1 MTTTYTIPFSIQDI
15 HNLNYLDFLTLVDK
29 HNIET
34 ICTKA
39 TAPDDTR
46 TITGTKDQLC
56 NFYSELGEGT
66 QSFPMDDFLDFIKPY
81 KDTPTLE
88 QQLRSLAQQF
98 NTTSESE
105 SHAFTTMKRIIQDEL
120 GY

>member
-1 MTTTYTIPFSIQDI
+1 MTTTYTIPFSIQDM
-15 HNLNYLDFLTLVDK
+15 HDLTYDDFMTLVAK
-29 HNIET
+29 HNI
-34 ICTKA
+34 A
-39 TAPDDTR
+39 TRLSHRQR
-46 TITGTKDQLC
+46 TITGTQEQMY
-56 NFYSELGEGT
+56 NFYSGLNDGA

-88 QQLRSLAQQF
+88 GQLRSLAQQF
-98 NTTSESE
+98 NATSETE